1 MSLSAR
7 TEDLAVEQMQDDL
20 CVYDFRNQ
28 KCHALNKT
36 SAQVW
41 RLCDGKS
48 SVDEIASG
56 LGRELGAAA
65 DVDVTLLA
73 LKQLRNNG
81 LLEGTDPRLEK
92 AASVSRRS
100 VMKKFGIAAAASA
113 PILLPLIESIV
124 APTPAAAISGLTT
137 LTSF

>member
-1 MSLSAR
+1 MSLAAR
-7 TEDLAVEQMQDDL
+7 SKDLVIEQMQEEL
-20 CVYDFRNQ
+20 CVYDFSSK

-36 SAQVW
+36 AAQVW

-48 SVDEIASG
+48 SVDEIASR
-56 LGRELGAAA
+56 LGQQLGTTA

-73 LKQLRNNG
+73 LKQLRSNG
-81 LLEGTDPRLEK
+81 LLEN
-92 AASVSRRS
+92 AASVSRRR

-124 APTPAAAISGLTT
+124 APTPAAAQSGGITPT
-137 LTSF
+137 PPSF

>member
-1 MSLSAR
+1 MSLIAR
-7 TEDLAVEQMQDDL
+7 SKDLAVEQMQEEL
-20 CVYDFRNQ
+20 CVYDFSNQ
-28 KCHALNKT
+28 KCHTLNKT
-36 SAQVW
+36 AAQVW

-48 SVDEIASG
+48 SVRDIASR
-56 LGRELGAAA
+56 LGNEFSTTA

-81 LLEGTDPRLEK
+81 LLEGTDPLLEN

-100 VMKKFGIAAAASA
+100 VMKKVGMVAAASA

-124 APTPAAAISGLTT
+124 APTPAAAIST
-137 LTSF
+137 F